1 VLAEVTEALLADDS
15 PGLKELARRA
25 VEIVEREA
33 LKRTLA
39 RVHWRRIE
47 AAHRL
52 RISYKT
58 LLEKIKH
65 YGLDAP
71 N

>member
-1 VLAEVTEALLADDS
+1 VEV
-15 PGLKELARRA
+15 
-25 VEIVEREA
+25 VEREA

-39 RVHWRRIE
+39 RVHWRRVE
-47 AAHRL
+47 AAQRL

-65 YGLDAP
+65 YGLDSP
-71 N
+71 RS